1 MSILSALGRI
11 TGQVVWVTGAGTGI
25 GQSIALAF
33 AQEGCRVAVSGRSA
47 KKLCETAAL
56 AQELGCEILAVP
68 ANVADA
74 GSVADAHQSIVST
87 FGEVDIL
94 VNSAGANVPR
104 RYWQHL
110 SSEDMGTIIDVN
122 LKGPFACSLA
132 VLPAMRSRHRGLL
145 IHIVSNAAAGIFHGV
160 GPSYTAS
167 KHGARALSATINAEE
182 GIHGIRSIC
191 INPGAVATT
200 FQKSRPDAPS
210 AEDLALMLQP
220 EDVAAVAV
228 LAARMPARTCL
239 AEILITP
246 TDNHLHRATAKAISA
261 LLPDA

>member
-1 MSILSALGRI
+1 MSILSALGGI
-11 TGQVVWVTGAGTGI
+11 SGHVAWVTGAGTGI

-47 KKLCETAAL
+47 EKLAETAAL
-56 AQELGCEILAVP
+56 AREFGCEVLVVP
-68 ANVADA
+68 ANVADLE
-74 GSVADAHQSIVST
+74 SVVEAHRAIASSL
-87 FGEVDIL
+87 GEVDIL
-94 VNSAGANVPR
+94 VNNAGTNVPR

-110 SSEDMGTIIDVN
+110 SPEDMATIIDVN

-132 VLPAMRSRHRGLL
+132 VLPAMRSRRRGLL
-145 IHIVSNAAAGIFHGV
+145 IHIVSNAAAGIFPGV

-191 INPGAVATT
+191 INPGAVATP
-200 FQKSRPDAPS
+200 FQKSRPNVPS
-210 AEDLALMLQP
+210 AEDLASMVQP
-220 EDVAAVAV
+220 EDVAAAAV

-246 TDNHLHRATAKAISA
+246 TDNHIHRATAKAISA
-261 LLPDA
+261 SLPDA